1 MASPSTYN
9 PRSRRI
15 VTLCHRACTHDEA
28 RRVEA
33 NVALLREHMRGRDKR
48 SLAYR
53 RALAT
58 IEALETGQ
66 PYRGPVSLQEAEP

>member
-1 MASPSTYN
+1 MSD
-9 PRSRRI
+9 PRAHKSRIKRI
-15 VTLCHRACTHDEA
+15 RTLSLQACTYDEA
-28 RRVEA
+28 ARVKA
-33 NVALLREHMRGRDKR
+33 NVALLREHMRGRDKT

-66 PYRGPVSLQEAEP
+66 PYRGPAKLPKAGA